1 MTIKTAI
8 SINEALFKQ
17 VNNLAAQLKVSRSC
31 LFVMAVE
38 EFIKRHENQMLLQQL
53 NQVYDKPALS
63 GDEQTLSG
71 IRRHHRDVLE
81 GEW

>member
-1 MTIKTAI
+1 MTIKTAL

-17 VNNLAAQLKVSRSC
+17 VNKLAEQLKVSRSC

-38 EFIKRHENQMLLQQL
+38 EFIKKHENLLLLQQL
-53 NQVYDKPALS
+53 NQVYDKPALA
-63 GDEQTLSG
+63 DQEQILPG
-71 IRRHHRDVLE
+71 IQRHHRSMLE